1 MCNIGLF
8 YFLRVVVKK
17 VKPAQQPEHKFV
29 INNKSLRTAVGL
41 KASTCDKFN
50 IMKNLYVSL
59 LIVLA
64 FPFSLL
70 AQNIHGIWTG
80 TLVNDST
87 HRFQDFELGL
97 SEYNGK
103 ITGYTYTTFINND
116 TFYCSVKRI
125 KAERKDGNLVVEDVE
140 MIWNNFPQRAA
151 KGVKQTTTFPL
162 INDSTI
168 DISKGRWSTNQ
179 TKKYYSI
186 GGSAA
191 VKEKNDDKESE
202 LLSHLQELKVK
213 TDIAGKK
220 EKKKEEPVAINQ
232 VKLKPQQA
240 NEQKPSESK
249 NNDVVKNSVQT
260 SPLST
265 SPKTVNSQ
273 KADSVQSLAVSNK
286 KKETDLIVAE
296 NKPTQQ
302 QPGKNNS
309 ATSAAQKTDKPDV
322 AAPKKKE
329 QTVAAANTN
338 MNKPAQPPVFKN
350 DVAANVG
357 GIQSGNGNN
366 STLNKSSQTQAV
378 ESRKPEVV
386 QVSQRNDQ
394 SAGSKPEEQKI
405 NSAVSINKPVSQQ
418 KEMAGSA
425 KELPPVVADRKNET
439 IQDIYFKNDSL
450 ILSLYDNGIV
460 DGDTVSV
467 FMNGENIIS
476 KQKLKESAIK
486 KTIYI
491 SPSSDT
497 LRLVLF
503 AENLGTIPPNTG
515 LLTVRDGDDVYQ
527 VRFSAD
533 LQKNASIMLR
543 KKK

>member
-191 VKEKNDDKESE
+191 VKEKNDDEESE

-394 SAGSKPEEQKI
+394 SAGSKPVEQKI

-486 KTIYI
+486 KTIYV
-491 SPSSDT
+491 SPNSDT
-497 LRLVLF
+497 LQLVLF

-515 LLTVRDGDDVYQ
+515 LLTIRDGDDVYQ